1 MLKHTVRDNT
11 PDDWLTWAAQKDWLD
26 CLTHLLFTTN
36 NRKCSTVCWRKTFS
50 TSSPIRRFTTGLSTS
65 DATDWRSRAVATPT
79 RSNAASK
86 RWAMICFKVRT
97 VRTMRSSC
105 TSTYSSHCFN
115 QSYFEVVVE
124 IKEIDFVMCVNIVCA
139 MLSSLLW
146 SIVYLPVLHVY
157 VWPYSSTKSRL
168 HCVHACC
175 SSELAFTAID

>member
-1 MLKHTVRDNT
+1 
-11 PDDWLTWAAQKDWLD
+11 
-26 CLTHLLFTTN
+26 
-36 NRKCSTVCWRKTFS
+36 
-50 TSSPIRRFTTGLSTS
+50 
-65 DATDWRSRAVATPT
+65 
-79 RSNAASK
+79 
-86 RWAMICFKVRT
+86 
-97 VRTMRSSC
+97 MRSSC

-157 VWPYSSTKSRL
+157 VWPYSCTKSRL

-175 SSELAFTAID
+175 SSELAFTAIDQKTEMMSSGDDEETDDAVVEATKRRIINSGHST